1 MPPERN
7 LFEMAMVRVS
17 PRPVDV
23 RCGWLDGRPRS
34 VRFGGAMLP
43 VVSVARVRRELA
55 AYPRASG
62 PRTLFEVVTPTVRL
76 QLGYRHR
83 DRRWS
88 VEGID
93 SAEVEARPAA

>member
-1 MPPERN
+1 
-7 LFEMAMVRVS
+7 MAMVRVS
-17 PRPVDV
+17 PLPVEV
-23 RCGWLDGRPRS
+23 HVGWLDGRPRS
-34 VRFGGAMLP
+34 VRFEGKSLP
-43 VVSVARVRRELA
+43 VMSVARVRRELA

-76 QLGYRHR
+76 RLGYRHR

-93 SAEVEARPAA
+93 SGDVEVSRAA

>member
-1 MPPERN
+1 
-7 LFEMAMVRVS
+7 MAMVRVA
-17 PRPVDV
+17 PLPVEV

-34 VRFGGAMLP
+34 VRLRGETLP
-43 VVSVARVRRELA
+43 VVFVARVRRELA
-55 AYPRASG
+55 AYPRSSG
-62 PRTLFEVVTPTVRL
+62 PRTLFEIVTPKLRL

-93 SAEVEARPAA
+93 SGDPEVARAA

>member
-1 MPPERN
+1 
-7 LFEMAMVRVS
+7 MAMVRVS
-17 PRPVDV
+17 PLPVEV

-34 VRFGGAMLP
+34 VRLRGERLP
-43 VVSVARVRRELA
+43 VLAVARVRRELA
-55 AYPRASG
+55 AYPRSSG
-62 PRTLFEVVTPTVRL
+62 PRTIFEIVTPKMRL

-93 SAEVEARPAA
+93 SDARQVARVA